1 MSTYYLCSAERKSIG
16 LLSTVIGPLLGA
28 LLIALQLLW
37 PVAAVAAPGG
47 GSVDV
52 GKSQVLDLVGAAV
65 VRLLV
70 TYTPGRAGGGQLP
83 LSRTSVASE
92 LSDELVPLSLPGVQ
106 CTGLGVLVRS
116 WQSRGANDLNAWV
129 LTDGDLVSRL
139 RLCGNSGSTGD
150 LPDQL
155 TSIDIYSSS
164 TGLGTLLTHITCSG
178 SPLSC
183 SNRGQLL
190 PNGGSSCPIELNNCA
205 HALVLVPFHS
215 AYTLPY
221 ADLASLSSGGQ
232 TTTFGLELTDAS
244 GTLPAQASQA
254 PNFLTPE
261 LLGGQERPVNTAIS
275 APGEPQEG
283 GMPIV
288 NQAGQVVGLRLLN
301 GEASDASQVSMLL
314 RGFNLLTAPA
324 NPLLT
329 HWRAGVQ
336 DYYRSQYQQ
345 AKGEFQQVLVFSQ
358 NQLRGAQQF
367 LQLIDQRLQAPAAG
381 QAQPQAGSSEVGFA
395 GLPLLVWG
403 GIVGLLLLVIILL
416 FVTLTVG
423 RVRRRKELERF
434 RKEEEEAKRQADLEA
449 ERQRQRAKAF
459 QAQQHAAVSAAR
471 LQQEQLEREERA
483 AASTGAAG
491 ASALLQCPRCKQ
503 QVSRGVE
510 YCPSC
515 GVLLSPST
523 SGLRLRAL
531 VPPEVVAPQPAS
543 PMPGPE
549 MPTANE
555 MPASAFSASSSPPA
569 QAAPS
574 PPLSD
579 QPTFVLPPLSEQPT
593 QAIVAPAP
601 SRSEGK
607 TQVVRGRQRMKSL
620 QLVVGHRTDPGIKRR
635 HKPNEDSLLA
645 ILGGRQLGGQLQPW
659 GLFVVA
665 DGMGGH
671 ANGQDASRLAIQT
684 IVDYVLPSLLREQ
697 ELSSNDYQHLLVEGV
712 QSANQAV
719 HEQNQREHADMGTTM
734 TAALIVGSVAYVAN
748 VGDSRTYLYREG
760 RGLKKV
766 TQDHSVVASLVE
778 AGIIKPED
786 IYTHPKRNQIYRSLG
801 EKPIVEVDPFRE
813 ELLPGDKLLLC
824 SDGLWD
830 MTRDPHIEAVLR
842 KPVDP
847 QQLVDDLVQLALDG
861 GGEDNISVIVVQL
874 VESSRAKG
882 LTSLHVLAQPDQF
895 ALPTLP
901 QG

>member
-1 MSTYYLCSAERKSIG
+1 MSTYHLCSAERKNIG
-16 LLSTVIGPLLGA
+16 LLSTRIGLLLGA

-70 TYTPGRAGGGQLP
+70 TYTSDHASGGQLP
-83 LSRTSVASE
+83 LTRTSVGSE
-92 LSDELVPLSLPGVQ
+92 LSDEPAPLSPPDVQ

-116 WQSRGANDLNAWV
+116 WQPRGANDLNAWV

-139 RLCGNSGSTGD
+139 RLCGNSGS
-150 LPDQL
+150 LPGQL

-164 TGLGTLLTHITCSG
+164 TGLGTLLTRIACAG
-178 SPLSC
+178 LPLSC
-183 SNRGQLL
+183 SNRGPLF
-190 PNGGSSCPIELNNCA
+190 PEGGSSCPIALDNCA
-205 HALVLVPFHS
+205 HTLVLVPFHS
-215 AYTLPY
+215 AYALPS
-221 ADLASLSSGGQ
+221 ADLASLSSGEQ

-244 GTLPAQASQA
+244 GALPAQASQA

-261 LLGGQERPVNTAIS
+261 LIGGQERPVNTATS
-275 APGEPQEG
+275 TPGEPQEG
-283 GMPIV
+283 GTPIV
-288 NQAGQVVGLRLLN
+288 NQAGQVVGLQLLS
-301 GEASDASQVSMLL
+301 GEASDASQVRALL
-314 RGFNLLTAPA
+314 NSFNLLEAPA
-324 NPLLT
+324 NPLLA
-329 HWRAGVQ
+329 HWRAGIQ
-336 DYYRSQYQQ
+336 DYYRGQYQQ
-345 AKGEFQQVLVFSQ
+345 AKGEFQQTLTLSQ

-367 LQLIDQRLQAPAAG
+367 LQLINQRLQTPTSS
-381 QAQPQAGSSEVGFA
+381 QAQPQGAGSEVGFA

-403 GIVGLLLLVIILL
+403 GIVGLLLLVVILL
-416 FVTLTVG
+416 LITLTVG
-423 RVRRRKELERF
+423 RVKRRKELERF

-449 ERQRQRAKAF
+449 ERQRQRVRTL
-459 QAQQHAAVSAAR
+459 QAQPQPQAAVPAAR
-471 LQQEQLEREERA
+471 PQQSQLEREERA
-483 AASTGAAG
+483 VASASTAGAA
-491 ASALLQCPRCKQ
+491 ALLQCPRCKQ

-531 VPPEVVAPQPAS
+531 VPPEAAAPQPAA
-543 PMPGPE
+543 PMPGTE
-549 MPTANE
+549 APTENE
-555 MPASAFSASSSPPA
+555 MPAAAFSTSPSPA
-569 QAAPS
+569 QSAS
-574 PPLSD
+574 VTPLSD
-579 QPTFVLPPLSEQPT
+579 QPTFVLPPLSDQPT
-593 QAIVAPAP
+593 QAIAAPAA

-607 TQVVRGRQRMKSL
+607 TQVIRGRQRMKSL

-645 ILGGRQLGGQLQPW
+645 ILGGRQLGGGQVQPW

-684 IVDYVLPSLLREQ
+684 IVDYVLPSLLRGH
-697 ELSSNDYQHLLVEGV
+697 ELSSNDYQRLLVEGV

-734 TAALIVGSVAYVAN
+734 TTALIVGSVAYVAN

-760 RGLKKV
+760 GGLKKV

-830 MTRDPHIEAVLR
+830 MTRDPYIESVLR
-842 KPVDP
+842 KSADP
-847 QQLVDDLVQLALDG
+847 QQLVNDLVQLALDG

-874 VESSRAKG
+874 VESTRAKG
-882 LTSLHVLAQPDQF
+882 STVLQVLAQPDQF

-901 QG
+901 QS

>member
-1 MSTYYLCSAERKSIG
+1 MSTYQLCSAERKNIG
-16 LLSTVIGPLLGA
+16 LLSTVLGPLLGA

-47 GSVDV
+47 GGVDV

-70 TYTPGRAGGGQLP
+70 TYSPGHASSGQLP
-83 LSRTSVASE
+83 LMSTSEGSV
-92 LSDELVPLSLPGVQ
+92 SDEPVPLSLPGTQ
-106 CTGLGVLVRS
+106 CTGLGILVRS
-116 WQSRGANDLNAWV
+116 WQPRGADDLNAWV
-129 LTDGDLVSRL
+129 LTDGDLVSRQ
-139 RLCGNSGSTGD
+139 RLCGNSGSTGS

-164 TGLGTLLTHITCSG
+164 TGLGALLTHITCAG

-190 PNGGSSCPIELNNCA
+190 PNGGSSCPIELSNCA

-215 AYTLPY
+215 AYVLPY
-221 ADLASLSSGGQ
+221 ADLASLSSVGQ

-244 GTLPAQASQA
+244 GTPPTQANQA
-254 PNFLTPE
+254 PNFLIPE
-261 LLGGQERPVNTAIS
+261 LVGGQEQPVNTATS
-275 APGEPQEG
+275 TPGELQEA
-283 GMPIV
+283 GMPII
-288 NQAGQVVGLRLLN
+288 NQAGQVVGLQLLS
-301 GEASDASQVSMLL
+301 GEASDASQVDVLL
-314 RGFNLLTAPA
+314 RGFNLLAAPA
-324 NPLLT
+324 NPLLA
-329 HWRAGVQ
+329 HWRSGIQ
-336 DYYRSQYQQ
+336 DYYRGQYQQ
-345 AKGEFQQVLVFSQ
+345 AKGEFQQVLTLSQ

-367 LQLIDQRLQAPAAG
+367 LQLINQRLQAPTSA
-381 QAQPQAGSSEVGFA
+381 QAQPQGAGSEGAFA

-403 GIVGLLLLVIILL
+403 GLVGLLLLVLILL
-416 FVTLTVG
+416 FITLTVG
-423 RVRRRKELERF
+423 RVRRRRELERF

-449 ERQRQRAKAF
+449 ERQRQRARTF
-459 QAQQHAAVSAAR
+459 QAQPPVAAPAAR
-471 LQQEQLEREERA
+471 LQQSPVERDERA
-483 AASTGAAG
+483 AAATTTAG
-491 ASALLQCPRCKQ
+491 PGTVLHCPRCKQ

-531 VPPEVVAPQPAS
+531 VPPEAAAPQSVP
-543 PMPGPE
+543 PVPGPD
-549 MPTANE
+549 MPAANE
-555 MPASAFSASSSPPA
+555 VQTAAFSASPPSA
-569 QAAPS
+569 QSAPS
-574 PPLSD
+574 PSLSD

-593 QAIVAPAP
+593 QAIIAPAAA
-601 SRSEGK
+601 RSEGK
-607 TQVVRGRQRMKSL
+607 TQVIRGRQRMKSL

-635 HKPNEDSLLA
+635 HKPNEDNLLA

-684 IVDYVLPSLLREQ
+684 IVDYVLPSLLREH
-697 ELSSNDYQHLLVEGV
+697 ELSNNDYQRLLVEGV
-712 QSANQAV
+712 QSANQTL
-719 HEQNQREHADMGTTM
+719 HEQNLREHADMGTTM
-734 TAALIVGSVAYVAN
+734 TTALVIGSVAYVAN

-842 KPVDP
+842 KPADP

-874 VESSRAKG
+874 VEGTRAKSVS
-882 LTSLHVLAQPDQF
+882 SLQVLAQPDQF

-901 QG
+901 QS